1 MLVKKYDYHTLSRLS
16 ENGRRLYQ
24 TPDGARVPS
33 VTTVLEKTKPEESR
47 QALAEWKRRVG
58 TERASRS
65 PRRAKTQDESKIL

>member
-58 TERASRS
+58 TERAQQI
-65 PRRAKTQDESKIL
+65 TTESKNAR